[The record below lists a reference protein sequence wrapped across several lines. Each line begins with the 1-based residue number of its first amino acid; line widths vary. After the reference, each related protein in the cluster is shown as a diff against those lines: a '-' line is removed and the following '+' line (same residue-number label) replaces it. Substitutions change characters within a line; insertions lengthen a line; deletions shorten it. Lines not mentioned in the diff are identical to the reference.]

1 MSDVF
6 FLQGFLVALLL
17 PWVAGTVWVKYLLAR
32 TGRFNWYVVIGQGFF
47 VGYFATTLLVR
58 SWDALGQAL
67 NFSYLATILL
77 AITLA
82 GLALL
87 RTANFAPAI
96 TVEEKSEM
104 SPLVKVGVGVLL
116 ALIVWR
122 YLFLFEELLLRPLYA
137 WDAWMN
143 WAPKSIVWFHQDY
156 LTNFVS
162 PRRWMYLGSVTD
174 YTLGNGQAWD
184 YPISVP
190 VIILWNM
197 LGAGTWDHPALYL
210 PWMLVPLC
218 LALAIYGHLRLAGVS
233 VALSVLACYVLL
245 SIPYINVH
253 SVLAGYADLWLAAA
267 FGLGVCAIFEWARTR
282 HWAYA
287 VLALILAAFCAQLKV
302 PGIFLGL
309 ILLVC
314 VVRTALNLSPKIE
327 LIAAVSLLVAF
338 VLMLSVGVSF
348 EAPHLGQVLLSWD
361 EMRVGRVGNF
371 VPKYYHVEEEF
382 LETYFLMANWHLLAY
397 YFFALVLYG
406 LGSGRWVR
414 WPSSEALA
422 AITALVFVV
431 SVFFFTGYFTQAKN
445 FVALN
450 RALLYPV
457 PALIFCCF
465 LHFPWRTVPALGFS
479 RYRQGEG

>member
-1 MSDVF
+1 MSDPF
-6 FLQGFLVALLL
+6 SLQGFLVALLL
-17 PWVAGTVWVKYLLAR
+17 PWFAGTVWVKYLLAR
-32 TGRFNWYVVIGQGFF
+32 TGRINWYIVIGQGFF

-58 SWDALGQAL
+58 AWDAAGQPL
-67 NFSYLATILL
+67 NFSYLGTALL
-77 AITLA
+77 TITLV

-87 RTANFAPAI
+87 RTASFPPAMAP
-96 TVEEKSEM
+96 EERAVM
-104 SPLVKVGVGVLL
+104 SPLVKLGVVVLL
-116 ALIVWR
+116 GMLGWR
-122 YLFLFEELLLRPLYA
+122 YLLLFEELLLRPLYA

-143 WAPKSIVWFHQDY
+143 WAPKSIVWFHVGEITD
-156 LTNFVS
+156 FVS
-162 PRRWMYLGSVTD
+162 PKRWMSLGSLAD

-197 LGAGTWDHPALYL
+197 LGAGTWDHPALFL
-210 PWMLVPLC
+210 PWMLMPVC
-218 LALAIYGHLRLAGVS
+218 LGMAIYGHLRLAGVS

-245 SIPYINVH
+245 SIPYVNVH
-253 SVLAGYADLWLAAA
+253 SVLAGYADLWLASA
-267 FGLGVCAIFEWARTR
+267 FGLGVCAIYEFARTR

-287 VLALILAAFCAQLKV
+287 LLALFLAGFCAQLKV
-302 PGIFLGL
+302 PGIFMGL

-314 VVRTALNLSPKIE
+314 VVRTAVNLPARIE
-327 LIAAVSLLVAF
+327 MIVAAVLFIAF
-338 VLMLSVGVSF
+338 VLLLMVGISF
-348 EAPHLGQVLLSWD
+348 EAPHLGTVVLSWE

-371 VPKYYHVEEEF
+371 VPKYHHVESEF
-382 LETYFLMANWHLLAY
+382 FETYFLMANWHLLAY

-406 LGSGRWVR
+406 LGSGVWWR

-422 AITALVFVV
+422 AVTALVFVV

-457 PALIFCCF
+457 PALIFCFF
-465 LHFPWRTVPALGFS
+465 LHFPWRALPARTRGSLGI
-479 RYRQGEG
+479 